1 MLNFKSFLKEEFLNE
16 ELLLEAAE
24 SASLEADDK
33 GKMHE
38 LLLAKHLHP
47 NSTLPEH
54 HRSFSENED
63 HAGTPQQVHDRLRK
77 KIGEAAYAEIDRHA
91 KQSADQFKEH
101 LKQQGHIGDHA
112 HIGNVHWTSN
122 ADKPNVA
129 GDHEKTVGVK
139 DVNSNADV
147 ILTLHDKEGKTVG
160 HHGISAKYG
169 SQEPNYRNPG
179 MDALEKAAKIP
190 AGSLNTYMNAHK
202 EHMDNLGYTGSADQ
216 RNIQT
221 KIDEMGMEDSVDK
234 KGKTVPGIRSLHAK
248 YESDIASGKKLSGK
262 NKVMHEQLSD
272 FIKVH
277 DGLTPKKQELF
288 AQKAKAR
295 AEMARASNLS
305 ARTQATAHF
314 AKGLSQHDD
323 ASLRDVIRQNVSP
336 QTHIP
341 HSVVHSKVKN
351 DGSAESVI
359 KPMHSLADDH
369 LSNFEEGSLH
379 VAPGA
384 GTTVTIKGKHAKTG
398 KIMTAARYTL
408 KSSSGAHKGIAGSFK
423 LK

>member
-1 MLNFKSFLKEEFLNE
+1 MLKFKSFLKEEVLNE
-16 ELLLEAAE
+16 ELLVEAAE
-24 SASLEADDK
+24 TASLEADDK

-54 HRSFSENED
+54 HRSFSDNED

-77 KIGEAAYAEIDRHA
+77 KIGEPAYAEIDRHA
-91 KQSADQFKEH
+91 KQSADAFKEH

-190 AGSLNTYMNAHK
+190 SGSLSSFMNAHK
-202 EHMDNLGYTGSADQ
+202 EHMDKLGYSGSADQ

-221 KIDEMGMEDSVDK
+221 KIDEMGVDK
-234 KGKTVPGIRSLHAK
+234 ARAEHAK
-248 YESDIASGKKLSGK
+248 HEATIAGGKKLSGK
-262 NKVMHEQLSD
+262 NKVMHEQLSE
-272 FIKVH
+272 FLRVH
-277 DGLTPKKQELF
+277 DSLPKSKQELF
-288 AQKAKAR
+288 VHKAKAR
-295 AEMARASNLS
+295 ADMARSSNLS
-305 ARTQATAHF
+305 ARTSATAAF
-314 AKGLSQHDD
+314 AQGLSQHDD

-336 QTHIP
+336 STHIP

-351 DGSAESVI
+351 DGSAESVV

>member
-1 MLNFKSFLKEEFLNE
+1 MLKFKNFLTEQILLEE
-16 ELLLEAAE
+16 ELLTEAAE

-47 NSTLPEH
+47 QSTLPEH

-63 HAGTPQQVHDRLRK
+63 HAGTPEQVHNRLRA

-91 KQSADQFKEH
+91 KQSADAFKEH

-147 ILTLHDKEGKTVG
+147 IVTLHDKEGKVVG

-190 AGSLNTYMNAHK
+190 AGSLVGYMNNHK
-202 EHMDNLGYTGSADQ
+202 EHMDKLGYTGSADQ

-221 KIDEMGMEDSVDK
+221 KIDEMGIDK
-234 KGKTVPGIRSLHAK
+234 ARAEHAK
-248 YESDIASGKKLSGK
+248 HEATIAGGKKLSGK
-262 NKVMHEQLSD
+262 TKVMHEQLSEYLR
-272 FIKVH
+272 VH
-277 DGLTPKKQELF
+277 DSLPEKQR
-288 AQKAKAR
+288 AQFVAKAASR

-314 AKGLSQHDD
+314 AKGLQQHDD
-323 ASLRDVIRQNVSP
+323 AGLREVIRQNVSP
-336 QTHIP
+336 ATHIP
-341 HSVVHSKVKN
+341 HTVVHSKVKN
-351 DGSAESVI
+351 DGSADSVI

-379 VAPGA
+379 VVPGA
-384 GTTVTIKGKHAKTG
+384 GTTVSIKGKHAKTG
-398 KIMTAARYTL
+398 KMMVAARYTL